1 MVGSRTKGKSTVKRY
16 QIPTLF
22 NRVIFKRHVK
32 AIRQVQ
38 DEGIGLLLSEIHVIV
53 NSEEDSNLLNE
64 DVMFPNRRVWRQ
76 HQI

>member
-1 MVGSRTKGKSTVKRY
+1 M
-16 QIPTLF
+16 
-22 NRVIFKRHVK
+22 
-32 AIRQVQ
+32 Q